1 MRDTGAL
8 KCLKVALGHFTC
20 MCFFDKQV
28 VFHGTWR
35 TKKESQKIESF
46 KKRGKRKKRKI
57 EKFNERKKRK
67 KQKYEKMRNF
77 LILCCYIE
85 FNIKYYIGVIVI
97 PQAS

>member
-1 MRDTGAL
+1 MTNKLFFMVLGAQ
-8 KCLKVALGHFTC
+8 KKNHKKLKVL
-20 MCFFDKQV
+20 
-28 VFHGTWR
+28 
-35 TKKESQKIESF
+35 
-46 KKRGKRKKRKI
+46 KKRKKKKRKI
-57 EKFNERKKRK
+57 EKINERKKRK